1 MYCIYEIAHII
12 SIYCFNNRTN
22 VQLSGPY
29 GFLIWLS
36 VFLCVGCFQRSGR
49 HTGCTRTTEKTTWT
63 QTWGHR
69 SCNYLITYDSS
80 LTFIVFY
87 KCRYGIDIIAT
98 FLGVFFNNWMSRR
111 RTWHQRR
118 MFVLGRERTHSHQL
132 TDSQRKISRNILP
145 LRKR

>member
-98 FLGVFFNNWMSRR
+98 FLGGFLIIEWAGE
-111 RTWHQRR
+111 
-118 MFVLGRERTHSHQL
+118 GRDIKEGCSCWGERGHTPTSLQIL
-132 TDSQRKISRNILP
+132 RGRSQEISSP
-145 LRKR
+145 